1 MESEIQ
7 MIELIKFEP
16 VTRSV
21 WAAFQRG
28 ALERWTICFIWNY
41 FSWWPCLVKFRC
53 LKMIKI
59 LTFWIN

>member
-7 MIELIKFEP
+7 VVEPVEFEP

-28 ALERWTICFIWNY
+28 ALERGILCFI
-41 FSWWPCLVKFRC
+41 
-53 LKMIKI
+53 
-59 LTFWIN
+59 